1 MPNREYISC
10 DRLRNGI
17 DFELDNIE
25 VCCFRCHKGGG
36 IIPLSSIV
44 DGVVDF
50 DEYFYNRKKLIE
62 ENKENVI
69 NQKCDGCFN
78 LEKKQWDDD
87 EPCIKYIHFNHWT
100 YCNSKCMYCYT
111 SDSKYG
117 NGVQHY
123 RALPILKEI
132 LKRVKF
138 SPDGEITF
146 AGGEPTLL
154 DEFDEI
160 IEYLLE
166 IGAKKIII
174 HSSGVKYSPALE
186 KAIKENIVQLVI
198 SQDSGCQETYRRIK
212 NTDNYFKVW
221 ENTKQYA
228 QFQNGSKNVK
238 SKYVIIP
245 NINDNKEE
253 LDEWLKKT
261 VDSGVKKVILD
272 IEHSYYETNKKD
284 IKKILPLL
292 ALCEYVK
299 NKSQKMGI
307 EVEFYNACLYLYDKY
322 KLLIPFFKYKYYFI
336 ELLILA
342 FPILLG
348 NIGHTLIGVTDI
360 FVVAKYS
367 IDALASISIANAIL
381 FTIFIF
387 GLGIQDA
394 IYIILSNKR
403 GSKERIKKYLPSSIV
418 FSFILGIIFSLI
430 CYSTIYFV
438 DLWSFSENIVPDIKQ
453 YIQIVSLSMFGL
465 FIFQGV
471 KVFLQ
476 AYEIVKMP
484 NIMLLIAVVI
494 NLICDY
500 AFVFGCGSIPSMGV
514 KGAALATLAVRTIMG
529 LIMLLYMFRKID
541 FKEKLNFQYMWQLL
555 KVGTPIGIAL
565 LLEFFAFNIIT
576 MLVGKEA
583 SILAATHNILITIS
597 STTFT
602 VPLAISTAVAI
613 KVAYNYG
620 AKKPDEIKKYSYAGM
635 YMGVSFM
642 ALCGLL
648 LAIFPEQLIAIFTNN
663 QEVMNIALPVIAVA
677 AAYQVFD
684 GFQVIAGGILKGFA
698 MTKVVSTCVLVGY
711 WLVGMPVAYYFVFN
725 QNYSLKGYWIALAVA
740 LFFMGVVQ
748 AIFAKYKF
756 KKIKEE
762 CL

>member
-69 NQKCDGCFN
+69 NPKCDGCFN
-78 LEKKQWDDD
+78 LEKKQWDD

-111 SDSKYG
+111 SEGKYN
-117 NGVQHY
+117 NGTQHY

-166 IGAKKIII
+166 IGAKKIIV
-174 HSSGVKYSPALE
+174 HSSGAKYSPALE
-186 KAIKENIVQLVI
+186 RAIKENIVQLVI
-198 SQDSGCQETYRRIK
+198 SQDSGFEETYKEIK
-212 NTDNYFKVW
+212 NTDNYYKVW
-221 ENTKQYA
+221 ENIKQYS
-228 QFQNGSKNVK
+228 QFQGENKNVK

-245 NINDNKEE
+245 NINDRKEE
-253 LDEWLKKT
+253 LNEWIKK
-261 VDSGVKKVILD
+261 SQEAGVKKIILD
-272 IEHSYYETNKKD
+272 VEHNFYEQHKND
-284 IKKILPLL
+284 FNAVFSLIS
-292 ALCEYVK
+292 LCEYVK
-299 NKSQKMGI
+299 NKAQKLGI
-307 EVEFYNACLYLYDKY
+307 EVEFYNACVYLYQKY
-322 KLLIPFFKYKYYFI
+322 KFLVPFLKYKYYFL

-367 IDALASISIANAIL
+367 IDSLAAISIANAIL

-387 GLGIQDA
+387 GIGIQDA

-403 GSKERIKKYLPSSIV
+403 GAKERIKKYLPSSLA
-418 FSFILGIIFSLI
+418 FSLILGLIFSMI
-430 CYSTIYFV
+430 CYSTIYLV
-438 DLWSFSENIVPDIKQ
+438 DIWSFSENIIPDIKN
-453 YIQIVSLSMFGL
+453 YIKIVSFSMFGL
-465 FIFQGV
+465 FLFQGI

-484 NIMLLIAVVI
+484 NIMLLVAVLI
-494 NLICDY
+494 NLVCDFM
-500 AFVFGCGSIPSMGV
+500 FVFGFGPIPAMGTE
-514 KGAALATLAVRTIMG
+514 GAAFATLAVRSVVG
-529 LIMLLYMFRKID
+529 LLMLCCIYKKID
-541 FKEKLNFQYMWQLL
+541 FKEKLDFSYMFQLL
-555 KVGTPIGIAL
+555 KIGTPIGFAL

-583 SILAATHNILITIS
+583 SVLAATHNILITIS

-620 AKKPDEIKKYSYAGM
+620 AKKCDEIKKYSYAGLF
-635 YMGVSFM
+635 MGVSFM
-642 ALCGLL
+642 ALCGLI
-648 LAIFPEQLIAIFTNN
+648 LALFPQQLIEIFTNN
-663 QEVMNIALPVIAVA
+663 QEVMNIALPVILVA

-684 GFQVIAGGILKGFA
+684 GFQVIAGGILKGFE
-698 MTKVVSTCVLVGY
+698 MTKIVSACVLIGY
-711 WLVGMPVAYYFVFN
+711 WFVGMPVAYYFVFN
-725 QNYSLKGYWIALAVA
+725 CGYSLKGYWIALAVA
-740 LFFMGVVQ
+740 LFFMGFVQ
-748 AIFAKYKF
+748 AIFAKHKF
-756 KKIKEE
+756 AKVKNE
-762 CL
+762 CR